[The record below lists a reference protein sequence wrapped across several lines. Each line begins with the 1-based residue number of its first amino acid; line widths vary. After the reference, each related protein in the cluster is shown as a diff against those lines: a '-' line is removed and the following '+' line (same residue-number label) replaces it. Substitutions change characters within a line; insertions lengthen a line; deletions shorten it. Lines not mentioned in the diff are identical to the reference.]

1 MLDRCH
7 KINGYA
13 EKNNE
18 RLKDR
23 KQYGKKVLRRLKTIK
38 GCASCGY
45 KSHHAALE
53 FNHRVPNDKVL
64 TISTEAMSISLRNTA
79 LSKIR
84 FKKEIAK
91 CDILCAICH
100 RIVTYENKH
109 QVSERYK

>member
-1 MLDRCH
+1 M
-7 KINGYA
+7 
-13 EKNNE
+13 
-18 RLKDR
+18 
-23 KQYGKKVLRRLKTIK
+23 
-38 GCASCGY
+38 
-45 KSHHAALE
+45 
-53 FNHRVPNDKVL
+53 L